1 MHTAH
6 SAQWSRWCSPIYNM
20 LPAVYHRTIIGA
32 HRKVVAKS
40 MTIDWRTLHVSF
52 KEPCID
58 RNSRDERIHVPL
70 VVSISSGRPVSV
82 ETRLFETAALKAHIE
97 KLLAPATLMDC
108 WQISGETRD
117 AIAVVKRER
126 TSPRRRTDGNPSR
139 SQQWPLASQLA
150 CAIVEGS
157 KVLQDDQVPKIRWSD
172 DLEQHKPSGKYSD
185 LSELRTRCK
194 LYGRFTSHRLR
205 QNAILKSFL
214 CLANGTCLDSKEE
227 NRSYN
232 KITKILVSVTNNLSQ
247 VQGETA
253 YNVCAALAGKMY
265 LYVEIKS

>member
-1 MHTAH
+1 
-6 SAQWSRWCSPIYNM
+6 M

-97 KLLAPATLMDC
+97 KRLAPATLMDC

-172 DLEQHKPSGKYSD
+172 DLEQHKPTGKYSD

-194 LYGRFTSHRLR
+194 MYGRFTSHRLR

-247 VQGETA
+247 AQGETA